1 MSRSSW
7 KLRYL
12 PEAIIRLKKLT
23 AHKVPEIWS
32 RSAVIPSFLVDRT
45 VKIHTGKEFK
55 NLKVTEDKVGY
66 KFGEFIFTRK
76 SYIYKGKKKII
87 KRKK

>member
-12 PEAIIRLKKLT
+12 PESIIRLKKLSVN
-23 AHKVPEIWS
+23 KVPEVWS

-45 VKIHTGKEFK
+45 VKVHTGKEFK
-55 NLKVTEDKVGY
+55 KLKISEDKVGY

-76 SYIYKGKKKII
+76 PYIYKGKKKII
-87 KRKK
+87 KKK